1 MNLDNFTKTLKQVP
15 LDIRLDVINDMYFMD
30 LIHDLG
36 YREEKGWTDEENEV
50 LYKINKAVREH
61 TLRILQIIQEWEQD
75 GKPI

>member
-1 MNLDNFTKTLKQVP
+1 MNLDNFTKTLKEVP

-30 LIHDLG
+30 LIHGLG

-50 LYKINKAVREH
+50 LYKINTAARNH
-61 TLRILQIIQEWEQD
+61 TLRILQEIQQWEKD